1 MSARNLSDNSPLFQ
15 WLALE
20 RIPRVGPLTIARLYE
35 GFKSP
40 KAALQADFPQIRRV
54 TGLSEKLARTI
65 ADYVIPRDDILR
77 DMETLDR
84 LGVRLITRWDP
95 DYPSNLQE
103 IYDPPALLFVRGTLV
118 PEDSRAVAM
127 VGTRNPTHYGITMA
141 EALTRD
147 FVLAGVTVVSG
158 LARGID
164 AASHRA
170 ALKHAGRTIGV
181 VGCGIDVTY
190 PREHRELMEQMVDS
204 GAVVSEFRPGVPPLA
219 TNFYRRN
226 RIVSGLVKGVV
237 VVEAGRTS
245 GSLIT
250 ANHAAEQNREV
261 FAVPGNV
268 VNPRS
273 AGPHLLLKQGAGLV
287 ESAQDVLSALF
298 EPFKP
303 PVQSSLFDKQEP
315 RHDLSKT
322 GQTVLEVLDP
332 DPVHIDLLCDAL
344 KMDAGTLS
352 GVLLE
357 LELNGMVRQHPGKMF
372 SRIIEEVSSRT

>member
-1 MSARNLSDNSPLFQ
+1 MSARNLPEHSPLFP

-40 KAALQADFPQIRRV
+40 KAALEADCTEIRRV

-65 ADYVIPRDDILR
+65 ADYAIPCDDIFR
-77 DMETLDR
+77 DMETLER
-84 LGVRLITRWDP
+84 LGVRVITRWDP
-95 DYPSNLQE
+95 EYPLNLQE
-103 IYDPPALLFVRGTLV
+103 IYDPPAMLFVRGTLV
-118 PEDSRAVAM
+118 PEDGRAVAV
-127 VGTRNPTHYGITMA
+127 VGTRNPTQYGIKMA

-158 LARGID
+158 VARGID
-164 AASHRA
+164 AACHRA

-190 PREHRELMEQMVDS
+190 PREHRELIEHMVNS
-204 GAVVSEFRPGVPPLA
+204 GAVMSEFRPGVPPLA

-287 ESAQDVLSALF
+287 ESAQDVLQALF
-298 EPFKP
+298 EPFRP
-303 PVQSSLFDKQEP
+303 PVQSSLFEKQELTC
-315 RHDLSKT
+315 DLSDM
-322 GQTVLEVLDP
+322 GHTVLDVLDP
-332 DPVHIDLLCDAL
+332 DPVHIDFLCDAL

-352 GVLLE
+352 GLLLE
-357 LELNGMVRQHPGKMF
+357 LELNGLVRQHPGKMF
-372 SRIIEEVSSRT
+372 SRIIEEASSRT